1 MCNLQRC
8 FWGNN
13 TCNGDR
19 KYLESDG
26 SAYSGNM
33 EMAIYNGYE
42 TRTCMNGDVYKG
54 LSRMTRR
61 IVRNK
66 YTVHS
71 EMYMIVSIMMAGIMI
86 RGS

>member
-1 MCNLQRC
+1 
-8 FWGNN
+8 
-13 TCNGDR
+13 
-19 KYLESDG
+19 
-26 SAYSGNM
+26 
-33 EMAIYNGYE
+33 MAIYNGYE